1 MNSYL
6 KNITKNS
13 DLKSSAVSNTNDID
27 KITKRSDGHINACK
41 IKEAY
46 SKILQADNFSFKMVS
61 MDKVKKVVMKLNSK
75 RSSKY
80 GATPPSILKP
90 SIEVHLKYITMNH
103 SLK

>member
-27 KITKRSDGHINACK
+27 KITKHSDGHINACK

-80 GATPPSILKP
+80 GATAPSILKP